1 MEEWDEMEHE
11 RIEAIFN
18 PRSVAL
24 VGASNKPGK
33 MGNVFA
39 KNLVDGYKGTIYM
52 VNPKDDEVEGVKA
65 FPDIKSIPG
74 PIDLAVI
81 VVPAPAVPAV
91 MEELSEVEA
100 KSAVV
105 ITAGFSEAGAE
116 GKALEETMM
125 GHARKTGIKVV
136 GPNCFGIYNCNIGLN
151 ASMGIGTPPKGG
163 DISFLT
169 QSGAYG
175 MAIFTFAMDH
185 HMKFAKIMAHGNK
198 AGIDDFEVLDY
209 FGEDEE
215 TNVICLFL
223 ESVDRGREFLEVAKK
238 VSLKKPIV
246 ATKTGRTAG
255 AARAAASHTAAMA
268 GSFTAYEAAFKQSGI
283 IFARNGMDL
292 VNVAKGLDWQP
303 LPRGN
308 RVGIITNSGGTG
320 VELVDLCEENG
331 LIVPELSPDVQEEI
345 ASLIPPYASARNPI
359 DMTPIWPKF
368 VELYPKCIRILYES
382 DEVDIVVPILLQRAA
397 LIPEVCQAVADTVN
411 ECLLEGYRKPTY
423 ICWVA
428 TKNALDNMDILQE
441 NRVPCY
447 DWPERTARAIG
458 SIASYARFLESRGVE
473 LGGDE

>member
-1 MEEWDEMEHE
+1 MIQE
-11 RIEAIFN
+11 RINAIFN

-24 VGASNKPGK
+24 VGASGKPGK

-52 VNPKDDEVEGVKA
+52 VNPKGEEVEGMKA
-65 FPDIKSIPG
+65 FTDIKSIPG

-91 MEELSEVEA
+91 MEDLSEVGA

-105 ITAGFSEAGAE
+105 ITAGFSEAGQE
-116 GKALEETMM
+116 GKALEERMM
-125 GHARKTGIKVV
+125 VPARKAEMKVV

-151 ASMGIGTPPKGG
+151 ASMGMGTPPKGG

-185 HMKFAKIMAHGNK
+185 FMKFAKIMAHGNK
-198 AGIDDFEVLDY
+198 AGIDDFEVLEY
-209 FGEDEE
+209 FGDDDE
-215 TNVICLFL
+215 TSVICLFL
-223 ESVDRGREFLEVAKK
+223 ESVDKGREFLEVAKR
-238 VSLKKPIV
+238 VALKKPII

-292 VNVAKGLDWQP
+292 VNIAKGLDWQP

-331 LIVPELSPDVQEEI
+331 LLVPELSAEVQEEI
-345 ASLIPPYASARNPI
+345 AKLIPAYASARNPI

-368 VELYPKCIRILYES
+368 AELYPKCIRALYES
-382 DEVDIVVPILLQRAA
+382 DDVDIVVPILLQRAA

-411 ECLLEGYRKPTY
+411 ECLAESHKKPTY

-428 TKNALDNMDILQE
+428 TKNSLENMDILQKA
-441 NRVPCY
+441 RVPCY

-458 SIASYARFLESRGVE
+458 SIASYTRFLESRGVKP
-473 LGGDE
+473 GGDR